1 MALIRRH
8 VSWVR
13 TIHEQRIGQAQ
24 KENGGQP
31 FKKLKSA
38 KRQEILCDVSRTFTV
53 DAFLKSLP
61 SYARESRDAD
71 ITEIEEFTHGELA
84 RLLASCA
91 YIEDLT
97 KPLEPNNK
105 KSRYAGTR
113 MPVRVSLDTLRVL
126 MLSYFVVERRLQ
138 HALRHQGVG
147 TASVQACRSQPLR
160 RRLRAA

>member
-8 VSWVR
+8 VSGVR

-38 KRQEILCDVSRTFTV
+38 RRQEILCDVSRLFTV
-53 DAFLKSLP
+53 DAFLHNLP
-61 SYARESRDAD
+61 AYTRVSKDAD
-71 ITEIEEFTHGELA
+71 ITEIEEFTRGELA

-113 MPVRVSLDTLRVL
+113 MPVRDPSDTLCVL
-126 MLSYFVVERRLQ
+126 MLTYFVVERRLQ
-138 HALRHQGVG
+138 HALRHQGVRA
-147 TASVQACRSQPLR
+147 ASIQACRSRPLR
-160 RRLRAA
+160 RRFRAA